1 MKKTKICWQFLSLVL
16 TILLIVTCFPMGIFA
31 EGLSGNDF
39 WFTPDDSD
47 TTVESTENN
56 ISVQGILTPIIIFS
70 DDVFYNGSPQ
80 NLAAIKPMVDGPEVD
95 PVLIEITYTG
105 TKVNGED
112 YLESIVPPTDA
123 GTYSVTAK
131 YAGDDNYKSY
141 SETKEIKIKSIE
153 LSLMDFFTEKP
164 ITKIYDGTLDVPEN
178 TIVGLKNK
186 KVLKDDENNI
196 TFNFK
201 SASFLSKDVISVEPN
216 TVTLKNVT
224 ITGSKGQNYIIVEN
238 TNENKETDQ
247 EKKVTKDAKKNTSD
261 VVLSASITPKPVE
274 VLLSGQDKVYDGT
287 VYLNECEFNINTED
301 VIAGEEI
308 EIFTTDD
315 FSPWYGEENS
325 QKKDVGEYYVW
336 ASGGYYFYGINGTN
350 GNNYTVKN
358 DPIASKE
365 KYYITPA
372 PITVVPSYR
381 SKIEGD
387 QDPFLTYT
395 VWHDQSGDALAEGL
409 FGEDTLYGSL
419 EREAGEA
426 VGKYNIYLGNLNNS
440 NYYISFVQGED
451 KFEILKKDEAAAS
464 VYSSDYYNP
473 STGTG
478 TGEDK
483 EETPIAYFGIALA
496 LLLLIVG
503 GIFFGKNRLT
513 KM

>member
-1 MKKTKICWQFLSLVL
+1 MKKTKICWRFLSLVL
-16 TILLIVTCFPMGIFA
+16 AVILIATCFPMGIFA

-39 WFTPDDSD
+39 WFTSNDSETTVATIDDSM
-47 TTVESTENN
+47 
-56 ISVQGILTPIIIFS
+56 IVQGTLTPMITFS
-70 DDVFYNGSPQ
+70 EDVFYNGSPQ
-80 NLAAIKPMVDGPEVD
+80 NLAAIKPTVDGPEVD
-95 PVLIEITYTG
+95 PALVEITYTG

-112 YLESIVPPTDA
+112 YLESIIPPTDA

-131 YAGDDNYKSY
+131 YAGDDNYRSD
-141 SETKEIKIKSIE
+141 SETKEIKIKCIE
-153 LSLMDFFTEKP
+153 LNLMDFFTEKP

-178 TIVGLKNK
+178 AIVGLKNR
-186 KVLKDDENNI
+186 KVIKDDENNVI
-196 TFNFK
+196 FNFK
-201 SASFLSKDVISVEPN
+201 SASFLSKDVMPAEPN
-216 TVTLKNVT
+216 TVTVKNVT

-247 EKKVTKDAKKNTSD
+247 EKKVAKDAKLNISD

-274 VLLSGQDKVYDGT
+274 VFLTGQDKVYDGT
-287 VYLNECEFNINTED
+287 ANLNECEFNINSED

-325 QKKDVGEYYVW
+325 QQKDVGEYYVW

-350 GNNYTVKN
+350 GNNYTIKN
-358 DPIASKE
+358 DPISSKE
-365 KYYITPA
+365 KYCITPA

-381 SKIEGD
+381 SKVEGD

-395 VWHDQSGDALAEGL
+395 VWRDHSGDTLAEGL
-409 FGEDTLYGSL
+409 FGGDTLYGSL

-426 VGKYNIYLGNLNNS
+426 VGKYDVYLGSLSNS

-451 KFEILKKDEAAAS
+451 KFEILKKDEAAAA
-464 VYSSDYYNP
+464 VYSGDYYNP

-478 TGEDK
+478 EDEK
-483 EETPIAYFGIALA
+483 EPPVAYFGIALA